1 MYCYKFYNYAT
12 GELVE
17 STSYGWRKNSRRFFC
32 EDDDF
37 RFLGHSGY
45 MAEWGGPMLKWTHPP
60 VGRRRVNFQ
69 RGYRAVG

>member
-1 MYCYKFYNYAT
+1 MYYYRFYNYST

-17 STSYGWRKNSRRFFC
+17 STSYGWRKNGRRFFC

-37 RFLGHSGY
+37 RFLGHGRHLV
-45 MAEWGGPMLKWTHPP
+45 GLTHHP

-69 RGYRAVG
+69 RGYQAVR